1 MHEENGQLKISERK
15 ISETEFK
22 RLCHSVWAARLTQFD
37 EPGAACSP
45 LEEERDMLRA
55 VLLRLVKLLD
65 LRDEEAASIFRS
77 AASSE
82 SAQAY
87 RLAIDA
93 VINRRAAEP
102 FDYQKIL
109 GRLLR
114 EVLTASVA

>member
-1 MHEENGQLKISERK
+1 MHEENGQRK

-37 EPGAACSP
+37 ERGAPRSP

-55 VLLRLVKLLD
+55 VLLRLVKLLN
-65 LRDEEAASIFRS
+65 LHNEETASIFRS
-77 AASSE
+77 AASIE

-87 RLAIDA
+87 RSAIDA
-93 VINRRAAEP
+93 VIKRRVAAP
-102 FDYQKIL
+102 FDYEKIL